1 MAKTRTPGNNAK
13 NFRRARAIKR
23 LEARLKLSDKELFA
37 SAKSLKPG
45 TNDGIVDYRKRMTAE
60 LENTKKIQSA
70 KGGSL

>member
-1 MAKTRTPGNNAK
+1 MAKTRTPGNNLK

-23 LEARLKLSDKELFA
+23 LEARLKLSDTEIFKT
-37 SAKSLKPG
+37 AKALKPG
-45 TNDGIVDYRKRMTAE
+45 TNDGIVGYRARRTAE

>member
-1 MAKTRTPGNNAK
+1 MKTRTPANNLK

-45 TNDGIVDYRKRMTAE
+45 TNDGIVDYRKRMALE
-60 LENTKKIQSA
+60 LEHTKKIQVA

>member
-1 MAKTRTPGNNAK
+1 MAKTRTPANNIK

-37 SAKSLKPG
+37 TAKCLKPG
-45 TNDGIVDYRKRMTAE
+45 TNDGIKDYRARMTAE
-60 LENTKKIQSA
+60 LEHTKKIQVS